1 MRGQSPGGNAV
12 TVDTVSIRGYVAPQ
26 WKYEGMRIMS
36 EHVALTAARGVAL
49 LLGGELD
56 PDSVE
61 DRWRAWVALPGGLRL
76 MFYMGYGG
84 KGEVSAHVRRPGY
97 PGMSAKCGEIG
108 VNLTRDPVS
117 LAKDVERR
125 LLPGARKRADAWCV
139 DWATLDQERE
149 ALESLAREFN
159 TYAGV
164 SLTVEDAGHSTQ
176 RIALHYHEAGGGS
189 LRAILRPGD
198 GVHIEQ
204 IHLYG
209 ENRTDKIRALLAVL
223 AG

>member
-1 MRGQSPGGNAV
+1 
-12 TVDTVSIRGYVAPQ
+12 
-26 WKYEGMRIMS
+26 MS
-36 EHVALTAARGVAL
+36 EHVALTAARGVAP

-56 PDSVE
+56 PGSVE
-61 DRWRAWVALPGGLRL
+61 NHWRAWVDLPGGLRL
-76 MFYMGYGG
+76 EFYTGHSG
-84 KGEVSAHVRRPGY
+84 KGEVHARVRRPGY

-117 LAKDVERR
+117 LAKDVKRR
-125 LLPGARKRADAWCV
+125 LLPRARERADAWCV
-139 DWATLDQERE
+139 EWATLDQERE

-164 SLTVEDAGHSTQ
+164 SLTVENAGHDTQ
-176 RIALHYHEAGGGS
+176 HIALRYYEADAGS
-189 LRAILRPGD
+189 LRANLRPGD

-204 IHLYG
+204 IQLYG
-209 ENRTDKIRALLAVL
+209 GNRTDKIRALLAVL